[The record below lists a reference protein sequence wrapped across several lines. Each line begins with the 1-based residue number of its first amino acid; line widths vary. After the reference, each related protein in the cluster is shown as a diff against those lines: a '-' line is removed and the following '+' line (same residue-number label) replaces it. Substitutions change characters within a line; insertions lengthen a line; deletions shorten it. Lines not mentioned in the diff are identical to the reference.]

1 MTLPGVK
8 TVPLMGTLVTIQV
21 VGHDATAGERGARD
35 AAIERAFD
43 WFRQVEACCSRFDP
57 SSEVRRLSANIGIA
71 TTVSE
76 MLFRAIEFACALAAE
91 TDGAFDPTVGGR
103 MAALGFDRHYRTS
116 ERTALAVE
124 PGDRVSYRDVEVDP
138 DRRTITVA
146 RPLQLDLGAVA
157 KGLAID
163 LAARELA
170 PLVHYAIDAGGDLYL
185 AGRNAQQE
193 PWTVGI
199 RHPREPGSLV
209 GTIRAT
215 DRAVCTSGD
224 YERPTADGASH
235 HLIYPATG
243 SSATETA
250 SVTVMAPTAMVA
262 DGLGTAAFVLGPS
275 PGLALLERA
284 GVDGLI
290 VSADLTQVA
299 TAGMRDALF
308 SHA

>member
-1 MTLPGVK
+1 MTPPGVK

-21 VGHDATAGERGARD
+21 VGHDATAGERDARD

-57 SSEVRRLSANIGIA
+57 TSELRRLGANVGIA

-76 MLFRAIEFACALAAE
+76 MLFRAVEFACALAAE

-103 MAALGFDRHYRTS
+103 MTALGFDRHDRTG
-116 ERTALAVE
+116 ERTGLAVE
-124 PGDRVSYRDVEVDP
+124 RGDHVSYRDLEIDL

-163 LAARELA
+163 LAAHELA
-170 PLVHYAIDAGGDLYL
+170 PWVHYAIDAGGDLYL

-193 PWTVGI
+193 LWTVGI

-224 YERPTADGASH
+224 YERLTADGASH
-235 HLIYPATG
+235 HLVDPTTG
-243 SSATETA
+243 ASATETA
-250 SVTVMAPTAMVA
+250 SVTVVAPTAMVA

-275 PGLALLERA
+275 SGLALLERA

-290 VSADLTQVA
+290 VSADLAQVA

>member
-1 MTLPGVK
+1 MTHRGIK

-21 VGHDATAGERGARD
+21 VGHDATAAETAARD

-43 WFRQVEACCSRFDP
+43 WFHQVEACCSRFDP
-57 SSEVRRLSANIGIA
+57 ASELRRVGACAGIA
-71 TTVSE
+71 TPVSE
-76 MLFRAIEFACALAAE
+76 LVFRAVEFACALAAE

-103 MAALGFDRHYRTS
+103 MTALGFDRHYRS
-116 ERTALAVE
+116 GERAELAA
-124 PGDRVSYRDVEVDP
+124 DADDHVSYRDIEIDA
-138 DRRTITVA
+138 DRRTISVA

-185 AGRNAQQE
+185 SGRNAQQE

-199 RHPREPGSLV
+199 RHPREAGALL

-224 YERPTADGASH
+224 YERATDDGASH
-235 HLIYPATG
+235 HLLHPATG

-250 SVTVMAPTAMVA
+250 SVTVVAPTAMVA
-262 DGLGTAAFVLGPS
+262 DGLGTAAFVLGPAA
-275 PGLALLERA
+275 GLALLERA

-290 VSADLTQVA
+290 VSAGLAQVA

>member
-1 MTLPGVK
+1 MTHRGVK

-21 VGHDATAGERGARD
+21 VGHDATAAERDARD

-57 SSEVRRLSANIGIA
+57 SSEVRRLSANVGIA
-71 TTVSE
+71 TAVSE

-103 MAALGFDRHYRTS
+103 MAALGFDRHYRTG
-116 ERTALAVE
+116 ERTGRAVE
-124 PGDRVSYRDVEVDP
+124 PADPVSYRDVEVDL
-138 DRRTITVA
+138 DQRTITVA

-185 AGRNAQQE
+185 AGRNGQQE

-199 RHPREPGSLV
+199 RHPRAPGSLV
-209 GTIRAT
+209 GTIRTT

-235 HLIYPATG
+235 HLIHPATG
-243 SSATETA
+243 ASATETA
-250 SVTVMAPTAMVA
+250 SVTVMAPTAMLA

-275 PGLALLERA
+275 SGLALLERA

-290 VSADLTQVA
+290 VSADLAQVA

>member
-1 MTLPGVK
+1 MTDRGVK

-21 VGHDATAGERGARD
+21 IGHDATAAETAARD
-35 AAIERAFD
+35 EAIERAFD
-43 WFRQVEACCSRFDP
+43 WFRQVEASCSRFDP
-57 SSEVRRLSANIGIA
+57 SSELCRLSARVGIA
-71 TTVSE
+71 TPVSE
-76 MLFRAIEFACALAAE
+76 LLFRAVEFACAVAAE

-103 MAALGFDRHYRTS
+103 MAALGFDRHYRTG
-116 ERTALAVE
+116 ERTALAADTDDE
-124 PGDRVSYRDVEVDP
+124 VSYRDVEVDA

-170 PLVHYAIDAGGDLYL
+170 PFVHYAIDAGGDLYL
-185 AGRNAQQE
+185 SGRNRQQE

-209 GTIRAT
+209 GTIRTT

-224 YERPTADGASH
+224 YERATADRASH
-235 HLIYPATG
+235 HLLDPTTG
-243 SSATETA
+243 SSAAETA
-250 SVTVMAPTAMVA
+250 SVTVVAPTAMVA

-275 PGLALLERA
+275 SGLALLERA

-290 VSADLTQVA
+290 VSADLTQVS

>member
-1 MTLPGVK
+1 MTPPGVK

-21 VGHDATAGERGARD
+21 VGHDGTAAERDARD

-71 TTVSE
+71 MTVSE

-103 MAALGFDRHYRTS
+103 MTALGFDRHYRTG
-116 ERTALAVE
+116 ERTARAAE
-124 PGDRVSYRDVEVDP
+124 PGDPVSYRDVEVDL
-138 DRRTITVA
+138 DRRTITVV

-185 AGRNAQQE
+185 AGHNAQQE
-193 PWTVGI
+193 AWAVGI
-199 RHPREPGSLV
+199 RHPREPGLLV
-209 GTIRAT
+209 GTIRTT

-235 HLIYPATG
+235 HLIDPTTG
-243 SSATETA
+243 ASATETA
-250 SVTVMAPTAMVA
+250 SVTVVAPTAMVA

-275 PGLALLERA
+275 SGLALLERA

-290 VSADLTQVA
+290 VSAGLAQVA

>member
-1 MTLPGVK
+1 MTDRGTQ

-21 VGHDATAGERGARD
+21 VGHDATDIEATARD
-35 AAIERAFD
+35 AAIERAFN

-57 SSEVRRLSANIGIA
+57 SSELRRVGARAGVA
-71 TTVSE
+71 MPVSE
-76 MLFRAIEFACALAAE
+76 LVFRAVEFACALAAE

-103 MAALGFDRHYRTS
+103 MAALGFDRHYRTG
-116 ERTALAVE
+116 ERAE
-124 PGDRVSYRDVEVDP
+124 PAPHAADQVSYRDIEVNA
-138 DRRTITVA
+138 DRRTISVA

-170 PLVHYAIDAGGDLYL
+170 PLVDYAIDAGGDLYL
-185 AGRNAQQE
+185 SGRNAHQE
-193 PWTVGI
+193 PWAVGI
-199 RHPREPGSLV
+199 RHPREPGSLM
-209 GTIRAT
+209 GTIRAS

-224 YERPTADGASH
+224 YERTTAGGTSH
-235 HLIYPATG
+235 HLLHPVTG

-250 SVTVMAPTAMVA
+250 SVTVVAPTAMVA
-262 DGLGTAAFVLGPS
+262 DGLGTAAFVLGPAS
-275 PGLALLERA
+275 GLALLERA

-290 VSADLTQVA
+290 VSADLAQVA

>member
-1 MTLPGVK
+1 MIDRGVK

-21 VGHDATAGERGARD
+21 VGHNTSAAEIAARD
-35 AAIERAFD
+35 AAIDRAFD

-57 SSEVRRLSANIGIA
+57 SSELSRVGAHAGVA
-71 TTVSE
+71 TPVSE
-76 MLFRAIEFACALAAE
+76 LLFRAVEFACALASE

-103 MAALGFDRHYRTS
+103 MTALGFDRHYRS
-116 ERTALAVE
+116 GERTTPVAAA
-124 PGDRVSYRDVEVDP
+124 DDHVSYRDVEVDG

-185 AGRNAQQE
+185 SGRNAQQE
-193 PWTVGI
+193 PWAVGI
-199 RHPREPGSLV
+199 RHPREPGSLL

-224 YERPTADGASH
+224 YERATADGASH
-235 HLIYPATG
+235 HLLDPGTG
-243 SSATETA
+243 SSAAETA
-250 SVTVMAPTAMVA
+250 SVTVVAPTAMVA
-262 DGLGTAAFVLGPS
+262 DGLGTAAFVLGPAL
-275 PGLALLERA
+275 GLALLERA

-290 VSADLTQVA
+290 VSADLAQAA

>member
-1 MTLPGVK
+1 MGQLASRRHPGYGRDRGGPDRVGDDHGVPDALLVLIDRPLAGPGRDAPERRRRLRLRCDAKHRRVLLRGRRCSLQSEGRGPVQGEGMTPAGVK

-35 AAIERAFD
+35 VAIERAFD

-124 PGDRVSYRDVEVDP
+124 PGDHVSYRDVEVDL

-163 LAARELA
+163 LAAPPHPPP
-170 PLVHYAIDAGGDLYL
+170 PL
-185 AGRNAQQE
+185 
-193 PWTVGI
+193 
-199 RHPREPGSLV
+199 S
-209 GTIRAT
+209 
-215 DRAVCTSGD
+215 
-224 YERPTADGASH
+224 SH
-235 HLIYPATG
+235 H
-243 SSATETA
+243 
-250 SVTVMAPTAMVA
+250 
-262 DGLGTAAFVLGPS
+262 
-275 PGLALLERA
+275 PG
-284 GVDGLI
+284 GG
-290 VSADLTQVA
+290 
-299 TAGMRDALF
+299 
-308 SHA
+308 

>member
-1 MTLPGVK
+1 MNDLGIK

-21 VGHDATAGERGARD
+21 VGHDATAAEIATRD

-57 SSEVRRLSANIGIA
+57 SSELRRVGARAGIA
-71 TTVSE
+71 TPVSE
-76 MLFRAIEFACALAAE
+76 LVFRAVEFACALAAE

-103 MAALGFDRHYRTS
+103 MAALGFDRHYRTGES
-116 ERTALAVE
+116 AQVA
-124 PGDRVSYRDVEVDP
+124 PDADDPASYHDIEVDAA
-138 DRRTITVA
+138 RRTITVA
-146 RPLQLDLGAVA
+146 RPLHLDLGAVA
-157 KGLAID
+157 KGLGID

-170 PLVHYAIDAGGDLYL
+170 PFVHYAIDAGGDLYL
-185 AGRNAQQE
+185 SGLNAHRE
-193 PWTVGI
+193 PWAVGI
-199 RHPREPGSLV
+199 RHPREPGALL

-224 YERPTADGASH
+224 YERVTGDGTSH
-235 HLIYPATG
+235 HLLHPATG
-243 SSATETA
+243 SSGTETA

-262 DGLGTAAFVLGPS
+262 DGLGTAAFVLGPAS
-275 PGLALLERA
+275 GLALLERA

-290 VSADLTQVA
+290 VSADLAQVA
-299 TAGMRDALF
+299 TAGMRDALL